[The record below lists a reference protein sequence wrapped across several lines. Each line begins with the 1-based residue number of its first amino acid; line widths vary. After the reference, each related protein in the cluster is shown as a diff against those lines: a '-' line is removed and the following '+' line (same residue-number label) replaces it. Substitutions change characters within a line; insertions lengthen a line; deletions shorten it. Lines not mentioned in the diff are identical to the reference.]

1 MKNLYVFL
9 LLIAIHAQ
17 TPAQGVFAN
26 QTNGALERVIQDYP
40 NQFRNI
46 KGDLLAS
53 NAGEAEYKSVI
64 TIPGAESSTVT
75 QFTSPE
81 KHLVSWQTVLYTSS
95 DFDKAEKKFK
105 ALFGEIKNTI
115 VRL

>member
-1 MKNLYVFL
+1 MKNLYVLL

-17 TPAQGVFAN
+17 TPAQGVFTN

-75 QFTSPE
+75 QFTE
-81 KHLVSWQTVLYTSS
+81 KHMVSWQTVLYSSS
-95 DFDKAEKKFK
+95 DFDKAEKKF
-105 ALFGEIKNTI
+105 
-115 VRL
+115 